1 MDENF
6 YWNVFKNTGRVESYL
21 SYKSAQNTNTQNT
34 QNTND
39 KAPETKTQR
48 GL

>member
-6 YWNVFKNTGRVESYL
+6 YWNVFKNTGSVESYL
-21 SYKSAQNTNTQNT
+21 SYKSAQNTNTQNI

-39 KAPETKTQR
+39 KAQNGERK
-48 GL
+48 